1 MKPNLA
7 FHSPTS
13 EARYHILRCLSDC
26 NEHSVAALKQF
37 ANEHMSEKMRTLCTR
52 GVFSGIFTRL
62 LENGYVVSP
71 RRGFYQITSSGLF
84 YFQNIS
90 VASPSAPAEAD
101 TASSLLSPAGKSAVS
116 MPAQDIEAVSPVNF
130 TIQLHTALGIAYH
143 ALESACTFNVLR
155 LSEQDFHLVRE
166 VEVSSVTDHR
176 SPTKNLINV
185 QKAAM
190 GDATSHHSFL
200 VQAECNLHILFY
212 HISSESTICLCRL
225 EIDQKGVHRP
235 WKQNP

>member
-130 TIQLHTALGIAYH
+130 TIQLNTALGIAYH

-166 VEVSSVTDHR
+166 VEDLLSQITA
-176 SPTKNLINV
+176 LQ
-185 QKAAM
+185 QK
-190 GDATSHHSFL
+190 TS
-200 VQAECNLHILFY
+200 
-212 HISSESTICLCRL
+212 
-225 EIDQKGVHRP
+225 
-235 WKQNP
+235 

>member
-116 MPAQDIEAVSPVNF
+116 IPAQDIEAVSP
-130 TIQLHTALGIAYH
+130 G
-143 ALESACTFNVLR
+143 
-155 LSEQDFHLVRE
+155 
-166 VEVSSVTDHR
+166 
-176 SPTKNLINV
+176 
-185 QKAAM
+185 
-190 GDATSHHSFL
+190 
-200 VQAECNLHILFY
+200 
-212 HISSESTICLCRL
+212 
-225 EIDQKGVHRP
+225 
-235 WKQNP
+235 

>member
-101 TASSLLSPAGKSAVS
+101 TASSQGRALFPYQPRISKPYPRVTSPYSF
-116 MPAQDIEAVSPVNF
+116 I
-130 TIQLHTALGIAYH
+130 LHWG
-143 ALESACTFNVLR
+143 
-155 LSEQDFHLVRE
+155 
-166 VEVSSVTDHR
+166 
-176 SPTKNLINV
+176 SPTML
-185 QKAAM
+185 
-190 GDATSHHSFL
+190 
-200 VQAECNLHILFY
+200 
-212 HISSESTICLCRL
+212 
-225 EIDQKGVHRP
+225 
-235 WKQNP
+235 